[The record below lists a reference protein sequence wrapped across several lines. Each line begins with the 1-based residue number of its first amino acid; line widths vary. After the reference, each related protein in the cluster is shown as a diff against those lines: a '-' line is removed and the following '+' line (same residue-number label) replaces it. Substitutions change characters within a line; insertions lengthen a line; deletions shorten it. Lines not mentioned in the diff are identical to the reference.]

1 MPNSM
6 KVRETC
12 WAPICHRVF
21 CGWIGVVDI
30 GIELD
35 EKATIVRFSLGII
48 DDAIAPSDPGSLV
61 RPRRSYMLAWEI
73 HKESH
78 FGQRRT

>member
-1 MPNSM
+1 M
-6 KVRETC
+6 
-12 WAPICHRVF
+12 
-21 CGWIGVVDI
+21 DI